1 MRREGTR
8 RLVAALA
15 PLLVVAGLVSCGDD
29 GGAVADPTTT
39 SSAPAAETDQTAAT
53 AATFRTDGAEIVGP
67 DGEPFVPRGVN
78 LLGPQSFWDVPTA
91 GLSDAVT
98 AWGLNSVRLNICLM
112 GGCDD
117 ADGAVHPVNDDLEA
131 LVDEFTGAGLVV
143 ILSMHQLE
151 PGTLP
156 DDAEFARVSRFW
168 TEAAQR
174 YGDNPLVWFN
184 LLNEPGEGSPV
195 SERWLLVHER
205 LIDAVRVEAPNV
217 IVVDGTQYGQ
227 EAGIDSSGPVTEE
240 TSAILRYG
248 PQLAERAS
256 DVVFSVHVY
265 EQWAPPGSEAAN
277 SVERLRTFVQ
287 EVRSLGLPLMIGETG
302 GPAQSPDGAHAQA
315 TRAAY
320 EVAGTEGVGLLAWH
334 GQARDDYSLVVADD
348 GDDETSLADL
358 GEHPLSW
365 QGELLRQ
372 LARGEEQP

>member
-1 MRREGTR
+1 MRPDRTPLH
-8 RLVAALA
+8 LVVLA
-15 PLLVVAGLVSCGDD
+15 PLLLLGALIGCGDD
-29 GGAVADPTTT
+29 QGSAAGPTTT
-39 SSAPAAETDQTAAT
+39 SSAPAAAPDETAA
-53 AATFRTDGAEIVGP
+53 AAPTFRTDGAEIVGP

-98 AWGLNSVRLNICLM
+98 EWGLNSVRLNICLM

-117 ADGAVHPVNDDLEA
+117 AEGAVHPVNDDLEA

-156 DDAEFARVSRFW
+156 DDAEFARISRYW
-168 TEAAQR
+168 TQAAQN
-174 YGDNPLVWFN
+174 YADNPLVWFN

-195 SERWLLVHER
+195 DERWLLVHER
-205 LIDAVRVEAPNV
+205 LIDAVRAEAPNL

-227 EAGIDSSGPVTEE
+227 EAGIDSSGLVTEE

-248 PQLAERAS
+248 PQLAEQAS

-265 EQWAPPGSEAAN
+265 EQWAPPGSDGAT
-277 SVERLRTFVQ
+277 SVDRLRTFVD
-287 EVRSLGLPLMIGETG
+287 EVRGLGLPLIIGETG

-320 EVAGTEGVGLLAWH
+320 EVAETEQLGLLAWH
-334 GQARDDYSLVVADD
+334 GQARDEYALVVADD
-348 GDDETSLADL
+348 GDEETSLADL

>member
-1 MRREGTR
+1 MRAERTIR
-8 RLVAALA
+8 H
-15 PLLVVAGLVSCGDD
+15 LLVGALLLLVTTVAGCGDD
-29 GGAVADPTTT
+29 TAPSADAST
-39 SSAPAAETDQTAAT
+39 STSVAT
-53 AATFRTDGAEIVGP
+53 AGSEEPDGATQGFRTEGAEIVGP
-67 DGEPFVPRGVN
+67 DGEAFVPRGVN

-98 AWGLNSVRLNICLM
+98 AWGLNSVRLNICLT

-117 ADGAVHPVNDDLEA
+117 ADGAVHPVNDDLDA

-156 DDAEFARVSRFW
+156 DDAEFARVSGFW
-168 TEAAQR
+168 TDAARR
-174 YGDNPLVWFN
+174 YADNPLVWFN

-195 SERWLLVHER
+195 SERWLLVHEG
-205 LIDAVRVEAPNV
+205 LIDAVRAEAPNL

-227 EAGIDSSGPVTEE
+227 EAGVGSEGTVTEE

-256 DVVFSVHVY
+256 DIVFSVHVY
-265 EQWAPPGSEAAN
+265 EQWAPPGSDAAT
-277 SVERLRTFVQ
+277 SVDRFRAFVD
-287 EVRSLGLPLMIGETG
+287 EVRGLGLPLMIGETG

-320 EVAGTEGVGLLAWH
+320 EVAATEQVGLLAWH

-348 GDDETSLADL
+348 GDEETSLADL

-365 QGELLRQ
+365 QGELLRR